1 MNVKHEEL
9 TVRAL
14 YDLSYTAARPLL
26 EACTYPWEALPK
38 IGEFI
43 KALGKTLP
51 PEEYEQRGEDVWV
64 AKSAKLYPNVY
75 IAGPTIIGPETEVRG
90 QRQQRP
96 SAFLGKKTVLLHAK
110 DLLCPLD
117 ISCLNI
123 V

>member
-1 MNVKHEEL
+1 MPFMAVSILSEEPVAPL
-9 TVRAL
+9 TASTPSNPCFSSTACRMPSKRA
-14 YDLSYTAARPLL
+14 
-26 EACTYPWEALPK
+26 
-38 IGEFI
+38 G
-43 KALGKTLP
+43 KAQKPG
-51 PEEYEQRGEDVWV
+51 G
-64 AKSAKLYPNVY
+64 S
-75 IAGPTIIGPETEVRG
+75 